1 MLMLTGGEFNLGLI
15 ISKFDFLAFK
25 VNLLANIHSLTLL
38 SSIVNLLSKWS
49 IEDELTSKQVSSAN
63 KRGTLLT
70 LLERSLIYNKKN
82 SKPRVKP

>member
-1 MLMLTGGEFNLGLI
+1 MTDLIDPAGHVMLLLTGGEFNLGLI

-49 IEDELTSKQVSSAN
+49 IEDELTSKQASSAN
-63 KRGTLLT
+63 KRGTLQEY
-70 LLERSLIYNKKN
+70 LEQGDC
-82 SKPRVKP
+82 